1 MVDSILK
8 EDQNPGLLSIM
19 KTFVHSRQHWGQD
32 KFVLGHFSCST
43 PASPSS
49 LDLNAVDF
57 T

>member
-19 KTFVHSRQHWGQD
+19 KTFVHSEQRWRQD
-32 KFVLGHFSCST
+32 KIVLGHFSCST
-43 PASPSS
+43 RASPSS
-49 LDLNAVDF
+49 INLNAVDF